1 MQSMRKPY
9 LVTAVLLCLSGT
21 ATAQSDGADS
31 ALMADPSLSSLEPP
45 DPSEISSPHQAST
58 PYDLPKI
65 FRPLLAP
72 DSPESED
79 AAETTAQADQGED
92 EDPMPWD
99 EFFRSMSEAVT
110 TARRSGGG
118 SGQLL
123 APEAPKPA
131 PLLTSEGGL
140 ASRLVGAFR
149 VRREKEQAFRDYVQ
163 EQSTEER
170 LISRLDGLL
179 GNTALIVVT
188 ERFENASPNTR
199 HEAAMRWATTWAEF
213 NDKQI
218 SRMEL
223 FSIKHGQL
231 VAYDIVTDRHAPQ
244 SDGSSPLAMLSGRD
258 IRIDPAAADAD
269 DSRQGTTALAD
280 DSKPGTTADA
290 DPQPEAQQEP
300 EQDGEPP
307 AVSAPSDP

>member
-21 ATAQSDGADS
+21 ATAQNDGADP
-31 ALMADPSLSSLEPP
+31 ALMADQALSSPEAL
-45 DPSEISSPHQAST
+45 DMSEISSPHQAAT

-72 DSPESED
+72 DAPESDD
-79 AAETTAQADQGED
+79 AAGTTAQTDQSKD

-110 TARRSGGG
+110 TARRSGDG
-118 SGQLL
+118 SGQIL

-131 PLLTSEGGL
+131 SLLTPEGGL

-170 LISRLDGLL
+170 LISRLDSLL

-199 HEAAMRWATTWAEF
+199 HEAAMRWANTWAEF

-218 SRMEL
+218 SRLEL
-223 FSIKHGQL
+223 FSIEHGQL
-231 VAYDIVTDRHAPQ
+231 VVYDIVTDRHAPQ

-258 IRIDPAAADAD
+258 VRIEPTAADD
-269 DSRQGTTALAD
+269 D
-280 DSKPGTTADA
+280 DSKPGTTADVNESKPGTTA
-290 DPQPEAQQEP
+290 DAAPQPEAQQEP
-300 EQDGEPP
+300 ESESEPQ
-307 AVSAPSDP
+307 AVSAPSEP